1 MPFSQRPRKVQGQTS
16 ATQND
21 RLSNDARTLYEVL
34 PANLKV
40 VVLLL
45 ACLAVSAC
53 AVRLSPPTL
62 SHRYTYEPTTT
73 INYEVHGEGDRS
85 LVLLH
90 GFGASLET
98 WRDIEPLLA
107 AHYTLFLLDLK
118 GFGRSSKPKDNR
130 YAADDQAAIV
140 TRFVR
145 DVVKSNVTFVGNSFG
160 GAVALKAYLRL
171 RNTSVVVD
179 RLVLIDA
186 AAYHQAIPWFVRVL
200 RWPIINHAV
209 FLMPATTRASMVL
222 HKAFADDGKVTDERV
237 RRHAQFLD
245 LPGAHY
251 ALRKTAQALVPNDDF
266 ATQLAGIDA
275 STLVLWGKQDEII
288 PVSNAQRF
296 VADLKHAQLILL
308 DHTGHAPQEEAP
320 HATATAIIEFLSH

>member
-1 MPFSQRPRKVQGQTS
+1 MIRIG
-16 ATQND
+16 
-21 RLSNDARTLYEVL
+21 NDARTLYEVL
-34 PANLKV
+34 TSNLKV
-40 VVLLL
+40 VILCL
-45 ACLAVSAC
+45 ACLALSAC

-62 SHRYTYEPTTT
+62 SHRYNYGPTTT
-73 INYEVHGEGDRS
+73 INYEVHGNGDRS
-85 LVLLH
+85 LVFLH

-98 WRDIEPLLA
+98 WRDIQPLLA

-130 YAADDQAAIV
+130 YTTDDQAAIV
-140 TRFVR
+140 TQFVQ
-145 DVVKSNVTFVGNSFG
+145 DVVKGNLTFVGNSFG

-171 RNTSVVVD
+171 RNTSAVD

-186 AAYHQAIPWFVRVL
+186 AAYHQAIPWFVRLL

-222 HKAFADDGKVTDERV
+222 HKTFADDGKVTDERV

-245 LPGAHY
+245 LPGAHH
-251 ALRKTAQALVPNDDF
+251 ALRKTAKALVPNDDF
-266 ATQLAGIDA
+266 AQQIAGIDA

-296 VADLKHAQLILL
+296 MADLKHAQLILL
-308 DHTGHAPQEEAP
+308 DHTGHAPQEENP
-320 HATATAIIEFLSH
+320 HATATAIIEFLSQDSTR